1 MKKHKY
7 KHIVKQPKRLYEV
20 SVEDL
25 WDEIS
30 HLKSYVSNLKD
41 ENQKQKIQLLKMEKA
56 VRTRD
61 QQIEHLMNPINNSRI
76 MQIISDKA
84 VTLIM
89 ELTKRNK
96 HLEKKIVER
105 ESFIQKLQKTNNT
118 AVQNVHVSRAQK
130 SLHHKEGTRST
141 SALSNLI
148 ATSRDLPTPSDI
160 FLDVD
165 SSGISCPVSCVKFST
180 CSPTS
185 HASDASIM
193 KETSLFRNDGD
204 SQPGIAGEDIQNI
217 GETIPVTEMTEK
229 KSVHISTATG
239 AENPDCSDFEIFDNF
254 CYTSDPEETLDD
266 SDVKR
271 LIKSVRKLKKQRK
284 IMLQLVAD
292 KNNEIQLLVSHI
304 KTLEERK
311 DRICELKMQRACER
325 SRYTGDYGLT
335 ELLQNDETGKLPPD
349 SRKEARK
356 RRKIAPSAVKVPTA
370 VAPVSD
376 SHIGTGKIH
385 KQPKEFHKQN
395 IKICRWHFPSLHLIQ
410 KGHKL

>member
-1 MKKHKY
+1 MKKPKY
-7 KHIVKQPKRLYEV
+7 NHIVKQPKQLYEV

-41 ENQKQKIQLLKMEKA
+41 ENKKQKIQLLKMEEA

-61 QQIEHLMNPINNSRI
+61 QEIEHLMNPKNNSRI

-105 ESFIQKLQKTNNT
+105 DSFIQKLQKIND
-118 AVQNVHVSRAQK
+118 AAFQNVQVSRAQK
-130 SLHHKEGTRST
+130 SLHHKEETRST

-148 ATSRDLPTPSDI
+148 VTSSDLPTPSDI

-185 HASDASIM
+185 HASDASIT

-204 SQPGIAGEDIQNI
+204 SQPGIAGEDIQNVS
-217 GETIPVTEMTEK
+217 ETIPVSEMSEK

-254 CYTSDPEETLDD
+254 CSTNDPEETLDD

-271 LIKSVRKLKKQRK
+271 LINSVRKLKKQRK
-284 IMLQLVAD
+284 IMLQVIAD
-292 KNNEIQLLVSHI
+292 KNVGCVNYTEVAAGAELYHLTVGSELYMNVCGILLSMECFASPQVLDRSQI
-304 KTLEERK
+304 VPNWQCSLQWLATLLTDEY
-311 DRICELKMQRACER
+311 DALKVMVWKLNMMQIFECC
-325 SRYTGDYGLT
+325 L
-335 ELLQNDETGKLPPD
+335 
-349 SRKEARK
+349 EA
-356 RRKIAPSAVKVPTA
+356 A
-370 VAPVSD
+370 
-376 SHIGTGKIH
+376 
-385 KQPKEFHKQN
+385 EN
-395 IKICRWHFPSLHLIQ
+395 
-410 KGHKL
+410 